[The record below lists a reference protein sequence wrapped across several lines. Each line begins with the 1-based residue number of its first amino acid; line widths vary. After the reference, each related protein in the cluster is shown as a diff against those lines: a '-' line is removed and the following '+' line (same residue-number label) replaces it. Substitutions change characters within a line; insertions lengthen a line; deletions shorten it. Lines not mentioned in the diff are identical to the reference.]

1 MELVSSSEFW
11 TIVAIVVSAI
21 GVQRAMKADA
31 RREQHNS
38 RTLMDKRF
46 EEVKK
51 RGEAREKRL
60 AEQISGVKRELGDRI
75 EGLRQE
81 LGDRIDG
88 VREEFGHRTSGT
100 KQELGEQISSIKQ
113 ELGHRM
119 DRMEDRMNENH
130 RDVSIQLAETKAAVS
145 ALSATLDERS
155 SPRRLEGSGLPS
167 ATGSVAS
174 GVSVREPSESYSG
187 DEPKVEG
194 EPETPG

>member
-1 MELVSSSEFW
+1 MEFVSSSEFW
-11 TIVAIVVSAI
+11 TIVAIVVSAV

-46 EEVKK
+46 EEVEK
-51 RGEAREKRL
+51 REEAREKRL
-60 AEQISGVKRELGDRI
+60 AEQISGVK
-75 EGLRQE
+75 QE
-81 LGDRIDG
+81 ISS
-88 VREEFGHRTSGT
+88 V
-100 KQELGEQISSIKQ
+100 KQEISSVKQ